1 MRLFIVRVL
10 PNRKPCDYKKVEFI
24 RIPLRLGNDVFRNGK
39 IGDEKKKL
47 FLKAMQ
53 AFRLIMDIHGVD
65 HYMACATSAMREA
78 KNGANIADA
87 VRRKFDLKIDII
99 SGDQESNFI
108 LQSVLETVELTGNFM
123 NIDVGGGSTEIT
135 FISNGQAGLSRSF
148 PIGAVRLM
156 EGNVKQTAWDE
167 LEDWLRENA
176 PNLKRLKALGT
187 GGNIS
192 KLYRMS
198 GSQQSGSFMH
208 RNDLERLYQ
217 RICAS
222 TVEDRINRLRLNPD
236 RADVIEYAAQ
246 IYLQIMRW
254 SGVEEIISPA
264 AGLKEGLIIEM
275 ANGLKLGRK

>member
-1 MRLFIVRVL
+1 MRVL

-24 RIPLRLGNDVFRNGK
+24 RIPLRLGNDVFRTGK
-39 IGDEKKKL
+39 IGDEKKKM

-53 AFRLIMDIHGVD
+53 AFKLIMDIHGVEQ
-65 HYMACATSAMREA
+65 YMACATSAMREA
-78 KNGANIADA
+78 KNGARVADA

-99 SGDQESNFI
+99 SGDQESSYI

-135 FISNGQAGLSRSF
+135 FISNGQPGLSRSF

-156 EGNVKQTAWDE
+156 ESNVLQSSWDE
-167 LEDWLRENA
+167 MEDWLKENTSQ
-176 PNLKRLKALGT
+176 LKRLKALGT

-198 GSQQSGSFMH
+198 GAQQSGSFMH

-217 RICAS
+217 RICANS
-222 TVEDRINRLRLNPD
+222 IEDRINRLRLNPD
-236 RADVIEYAAQ
+236 RADVIEFAAQ

-254 SGVEEIISPA
+254 SGIEEIISPA
-264 AGLKEGLIIEM
+264 AGLKEGLIIEL
-275 ANGLKLGRK
+275 ANGLKLGKK